1 MIKSLL
7 VEGVLS
13 TEPRAWEGELD
24 IPLDDLGHVA
34 GMFACQVPGASL
46 LGVYRVEN
54 AALSAVYHTV
64 KKTLANNEERNM
76 WHGTSLECVQNIA
89 LNGFNRGYCG
99 RHGLRLGH
107 GTYFSV
113 NANYSMRFCDRRSSP
128 RVMFLAKILA
138 GLWTKGSSDLI
149 EPPHRDNGGLSR
161 FDSTVDDIDNP
172 SIFCVFRDYQALPS
186 YLVEFEGPS

>member
-1 MIKSLL
+1 
-7 VEGVLS
+7 
-13 TEPRAWEGELD
+13 
-24 IPLDDLGHVA
+24 
-34 GMFACQVPGASL
+34 L

-54 AALSAVYHTV
+54 PALSALYHTV
-64 KKTLANNEERNM
+64 RETLANNEERNM

-89 LNGFNRGYCG
+89 LNGFNRAYCG

-128 RVMFLAKILA
+128 RVMFFAKVLA

-149 EPPHRDNGGLSR
+149 EPPHRDNGCLSR
-161 FDSTVDDIDNP
+161 FDSTVDDNENP

-186 YLVEFEGPS
+186 YLVEFEGPL